1 MNIITRDNYYYE
13 KLLNLNYIKLGKIS
27 YIYTGNSINSKIK
40 ELHFTNVDGINY
52 IATKDINYDKTINY
66 DNGTNISSNFI
77 NKFRI
82 APIDSILLC
91 IEGGSAGKKIGFL
104 DRSVCF
110 GNKLCCLNLYF
121 GYNKFLFYYLQSPQ
135 FISKFEEY
143 KTGIIGGLSIKKL
156 EEFLIPLISMKS
168 QKEIATKLELIDRY
182 IKELC

>member
-1 MNIITRDNYYYE
+1 MINLNIITRDNYYYE

-121 GYNKFLFYYLQSPQ
+121 GYNKFLFLL
-135 FISKFEEY
+135 FTISSIY
-143 KTGIIGGLSIKKL
+143 K
-156 EEFLIPLISMKS
+156 
-168 QKEIATKLELIDRY
+168 
-182 IKELC
+182 